1 MDEKTENKTTYTSP
15 YPNPD
20 GENMSFA
27 AREAFKR
34 LRTNVL
40 MAFQEGEKT
49 CKVVGVTSAQ
59 PSEGKST
66 VSFNLA
72 YSLAEL
78 GEKVILLD
86 ADMRRPSIHIKS
98 KLNRTPGLSSVLDS
112 AVALAEA
119 IQRYDSSKDFGFD
132 VIAGGEAVDNPSEL
146 LASKR
151 MKKLV
156 RVLATAY
163 DYIVIDAPPIGAA
176 IDAVPVSKLADGML
190 VVIRENNCPK
200 SALDDCINQLKMA
213 NARILGFVLNG
224 ALEGASKKYQY
235 NNYYYG

>member
-1 MDEKTENKTTYTSP
+1 MAEKTFNKTIHTGSTSSH
-15 YPNPD
+15 D
-20 GENMSFA
+20 GENLSFA

-40 MAFQEGEKT
+40 MAFQDEEKS

-78 GEKVILLD
+78 GEKVILID

-98 KLNRTPGLSSVLDS
+98 RLNRAPGLSTVLDS
-112 AVALAEA
+112 SVALADV

-132 VIAGGEAVDNPSEL
+132 VIAGGETIDNPSEL
-146 LASKR
+146 LDSKR
-151 MKKLV
+151 MKNLV

-200 SALDDCINQLKMA
+200 RALDDCINQLKMA

-235 NNYYYG
+235 NNYYYA